1 MWYCHSNEGI
11 SYGTFPFE
19 SARGMND
26 MMETMKSKKKEE
38 GMYILRTGNKVALNL
53 VIGSRTLRLAEF
65 KDFDV
70 AYNFAMSIQARNEEL
85 KVFVASS

>member
-1 MWYCHSNEGI
+1 
-11 SYGTFPFE
+11 
-19 SARGMND
+19 
-26 MMETMKSKKKEE
+26 MMEPMKSKQKEE

-70 AYNFAMSIQARNEEL
+70 AYNLPCLFRLRMRS
-85 KVFVASS
+85 

>member
-1 MWYCHSNEGI
+1 
-11 SYGTFPFE
+11 
-19 SARGMND
+19 
-26 MMETMKSKKKEE
+26 MMEPMKSKQKEE

-53 VIGSRTLRLAEF
+53 VVGSRTFRLAEF

-85 KVFVASS
+85 KVFVASPWSRTAKILAAKIMQDFLFI

>member
-1 MWYCHSNEGI
+1 M
-11 SYGTFPFE
+11 
-19 SARGMND
+19 MNPI
-26 MMETMKSKKKEE
+26 KSKQKEE
-38 GMYILRTGNKVALNL
+38 GMYILRTDNEVALNL

-85 KVFVASS
+85 KVFVASP

>member
-1 MWYCHSNEGI
+1 M
-11 SYGTFPFE
+11 
-19 SARGMND
+19 MNPI
-26 MMETMKSKKKEE
+26 KSKQKEE
-38 GMYILRTGNKVALNL
+38 GMYILRTDNKVALNL

-85 KVFVASS
+85 KVFVASP